1 MSKWLL
7 KNKNKK
13 HYFDAFS
20 SEKYFEKQ
28 PQSHSQTDRET
39 NKECKKKITI
49 VYKIICPQIWL
60 AKHHDLW
67 WSHPILWY

>member
-13 HYFDAFS
+13 HYFNAFS

-39 NKECKKKITI
+39 NKECKKKKLLFI
-49 VYKIICPQIWL
+49 K
-60 AKHHDLW
+60 
-67 WSHPILWY
+67 